1 MRTNPQSLFQ
11 IAMKNHLLAGR
22 AIMPEVFR
30 RFPLEQA
37 LDLRQGPIA
46 DPVHGISL
54 KLGPAA
60 LLAGK

>member
-1 MRTNPQSLFQ
+1 MAANAQSLFEVP
-11 IAMKNHLLAGR
+11 MKNHLLAGR

-60 LLAGK
+60 PLAVN